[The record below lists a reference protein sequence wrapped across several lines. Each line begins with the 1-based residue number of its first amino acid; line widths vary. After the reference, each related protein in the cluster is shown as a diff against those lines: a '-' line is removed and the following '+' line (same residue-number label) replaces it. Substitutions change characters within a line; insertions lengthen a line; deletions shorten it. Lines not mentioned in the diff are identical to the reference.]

1 MPAPAPP
8 ARTPYRVKLHH
19 LESCSCDVGCNCQ
32 FGGYPAPGYCEF
44 VVAFQVIDGHFGDV
58 KLDGV
63 TFVLAC
69 KYPKAIHEGNGHV
82 ALFVDA
88 KARPEQVNALAGI
101 LSGAQGGMPWE
112 ALAGTVGRLDGPFV
126 TPIEIKVDGRSSRV
140 RIPGSLEVQWTPL
153 TDNVSGEEKEVHIVY
168 PKGGFLWN
176 EGSICTTQTMRVAHG
191 DLRFEH
197 PGHYSAIAV
206 AEWKNT
212 A

>member
-1 MPAPAPP
+1 MTATAPTT
-8 ARTPYRVKLHH
+8 RTSYHLKLHH
-19 LESCSCDVGCNCQ
+19 LESCNCDVGCNCQ
-32 FGGYPAPGYCEF
+32 FGGYPASGKCEF
-44 VVAFQVIDGHFGDV
+44 VLAFQVIDGRFGDV

-88 KARPEQVNALAGI
+88 KASPEQVSAIAGI
-101 LSGAQGGMPWE
+101 LSGTNGGMPWE
-112 ALAGTVGRLDGPFV
+112 ALAGTVGRFDGPFV
-126 TPIEIKVDGRSSRV
+126 TPIEFTIDGRSSHV
-140 RIPGSLEVQWTPL
+140 RIPGSVEVQWTPL
-153 TDNVSGEEKEVHIVY
+153 TDNVSGEEKEVHVVY

-176 EGSICTTQTMRVAHG
+176 DGSICTTRMMRVAHG
-191 DLRFEH
+191 DLHFEH
-197 PGHYSAIAV
+197 PGQYSAIAV

>member
-1 MPAPAPP
+1 MTATAPAT
-8 ARTPYRVKLHH
+8 RTQYRVKLHH
-19 LESCSCDVGCNCQ
+19 LESCNCDVGCNCQ
-32 FGGYPAPGYCEF
+32 FGAYPAPGHCEF
-44 VVAFQVIDGHFGDV
+44 VLAFKVIEGRFGDV

-63 TFVLAC
+63 AFVLAC

-88 KARPEQVNALAGI
+88 NASPAQVDAIAGI
-101 LSGAQGGMPWE
+101 LSGTNGGMPWE

-126 TPIEIKVDGRSSRV
+126 TPIDMKVDGRASRV
-140 RIPGSLEVQWTPL
+140 SIPGSLEVQWTPL
-153 TDNVSGEEKEVHIVY
+153 TDSVSGDEKEVHIVY
-168 PKGGFLWN
+168 PKGGLLWN
-176 EGSICTTQTMRVAHG
+176 DGNICTTQTMRVAHG

-206 AEWKNT
+206 TEWKNT